1 MDWLLAGL
9 TLKDRIRA
17 LDSSARDSKIPNL
30 KVLHLSTLGT
40 FPFLRCSFL
49 GLDTNLSFVAVHWE
63 RRAAL
68 SLTQVLFNP
77 FSKAERKV

>member
-49 GLDTNLSFVAVHWE
+49 GLDANLLLCSCTLEEKGSPSHTGFC
-63 RRAAL
+63 L
-68 SLTQVLFNP
+68 IPS
-77 FSKAERKV
+77 ERKV